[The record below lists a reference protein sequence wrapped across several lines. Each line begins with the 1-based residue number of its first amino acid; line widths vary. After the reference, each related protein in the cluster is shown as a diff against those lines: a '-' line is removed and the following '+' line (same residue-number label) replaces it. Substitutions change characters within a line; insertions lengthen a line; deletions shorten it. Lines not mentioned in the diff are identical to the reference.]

1 MFAVIKTG
9 GKQYRTQEG
18 DVLQIEKLDKDKGQ
32 KITFDEVLLIEVNGK
47 AVIGTPLVKDASV
60 KAVVLENVKGKKI
73 VVFKKK
79 RRKRY
84 KKKTGH
90 RQQLTKIKVEE
101 IVYGKLRAK
110 AAQKPKEEDQKAK
123 KTEEGAALKKQS
135 EVKQKIKKAVSEKK
149 KTEGR
154 PAKKAAPQKK
164 KTEKKSKP
172 KSTKKT
178 QSTSGKKSQSR
189 PAAKKKS

>member
-18 DVLQIEKLDKDKGQ
+18 DVLQIEKLDKEKGQ
-32 KITFDEVLLIEVNGK
+32 KITFDEVLLIEDNGK

-60 KAVVLENVKGKKI
+60 KAVVLENVKDKKI

-90 RQQLTKIKVEE
+90 RQQLTKVKIEE
-101 IVYGKLRAK
+101 IVYGKPRAK
-110 AAQKPKEEDQKAK
+110 SAQKPKEE
-123 KTEEGAALKKQS
+123 
-135 EVKQKIKKAVSEKK
+135 VKK
-149 KTEGR
+149 KTEM
-154 PAKKAAPQKK
+154 
-164 KTEKKSKP
+164 ESKP
-172 KSTKKT
+172 KSEKKT
-178 QSTSGKKSQSR
+178 QSKTGKKSQSL
-189 PAAKKKS
+189 PAAGKKSASAKKE

>member
-32 KITFDEVLLIEVNGK
+32 KITFDEVLLIEDNGK
-47 AVIGTPLVKDASV
+47 AFIGTPLVKDASV
-60 KAVVLENVKGKKI
+60 KAVVLENVKDKKI

-90 RQQLTKIKVEE
+90 RQQMTK
-101 IVYGKLRAK
+101 
-110 AAQKPKEEDQKAK
+110 
-123 KTEEGAALKKQS
+123 
-135 EVKQKIKKAVSEKK
+135 VKI
-149 KTEGR
+149 
-154 PAKKAAPQKK
+154 
-164 KTEKKSKP
+164 
-172 KSTKKT
+172 
-178 QSTSGKKSQSR
+178 
-189 PAAKKKS
+189 

>member
-18 DVLQIEKLDKDKGQ
+18 DVLQIEKLNKNKGQ
-32 KITFDEVLLIEVNGK
+32 KITFDEVLLIEDNGK

-60 KAVVLENVKGKKI
+60 KAVVLENVRDRKV

-90 RQQLTKIKVEE
+90 RQQLTKIRIEE
-101 IVYGKLRAK
+101 IVYGKPRAK
-110 AAQKPKEEDQKAK
+110 AEQKPKEKTQKAK
-123 KTEEGAALKKQS
+123 KTEKGAASKRKS
-135 EVKQKIKKAVSEKK
+135 AV
-149 KTEGR
+149 
-154 PAKKAAPQKK
+154 
-164 KTEKKSKP
+164 KKSKP
-172 KSTKKT
+172 KSPEKPKSETKK
-178 QSTSGKKSQSR
+178 KPQSR
-189 PAAKKKS
+189 PAAKKKSSSAKKE